1 MAIVKMKKV
10 TVIAMAEDKKALLDD
25 LMWLSAVDVNPLS
38 EKLSDEEWSSLAN
51 CDDLRDYSDGI
62 SDKLSL
68 LERTLK
74 IYRRYSKEKRSFFTP
89 YPVLT
94 RAEFE
99 TFSETES
106 ELLANAENAI
116 KANSELD
123 TITAEENRLDAL
135 RQRLLPWQRLPLR
148 LNDTFSDKATYFIGS
163 LPLKKDISSVTEG
176 ELVFDE
182 TTEK

>member
-116 KANSELD
+116 KATAALD
-123 TITAEENRLDAL
+123 TITAEENRLA
-135 RQRLLPWQRLPLR
+135 
-148 LNDTFSDKATYFIGS
+148 
-163 LPLKKDISSVTEG
+163 
-176 ELVFDE
+176 
-182 TTEK
+182 